1 MRSFAVI
8 VALGVCFVAFSLG
21 GCSAKDAPLERA
33 ADADDN
39 GSTPATARTAE
50 INRRVL
56 QTLPFA
62 DEQDFIEARRG
73 LVASV
78 DALTV
83 RDKNNKVIWDQPA
96 YAFVDGDAPASVTPS
111 LWRQAKLNNIHGLFK
126 VTDGVYQLRGF
137 DLANMTIIEGDS
149 GWIVVDPLTT
159 AETAARGLEFAREHL
174 GDHAISAILFTHSH
188 IDHFGGALGAL
199 AAAQTELADIRV
211 IAPSGFME
219 ESISENVL
227 AGPTMNRRAEYM
239 YGMPLPRTPR
249 GHVDS
254 GLGKEP
260 GIGTVGI
267 LTPTD
272 LISDTGQSLQIDGV
286 SFVFQNVSGS
296 EAPAEFTFYLPEK
309 KAFCGAELL
318 SRNMH
323 NLYTLRGAKVRD
335 ALAWSAY
342 IDEAAQLFNDADIY
356 FASHHWPIWGQAR
369 IAEFLEV
376 QRDTYKFIHDQT
388 LGMAYKGLTPIEIAE
403 QLKLPESL
411 QKSFANRGYYGT
423 TSHNSRAVYQGYFGW
438 YDGNPANLNALPPED
453 VGRRYI
459 AAMGGAEKV
468 VTIAQQAFDEGD
480 YRWVATLL
488 NHLVF
493 AEPKNKQA
501 KALLARN
508 YDQLGYQAESG
519 PWRDVYL
526 TAAYELRH
534 GNTASTQD
542 LSVARDMLVHSP
554 LSNFFNVMAA
564 RLNAEKAENL
574 EMTINFVFTDLAE
587 THVLRLKNSVLHHR
601 REEAD
606 PNANATLKISHALFL
621 DIALGQASI
630 KDLVLSD
637 ELSIEGSK
645 IDLGRFFA
653 LQDGIGAG
661 FSIVTP

>member
-1 MRSFAVI
+1 MNKITLLA
-8 VALGVCFVAFSLG
+8 AMGLCAGMTLLGA
-21 GCSAKDAPLERA
+21 CSGSDAPLERA
-33 ADADDN
+33 ADADEN
-39 GSTPATARTAE
+39 GSTPATTYTAD
-50 INRRVL
+50 INRQVL
-56 QTLPFA
+56 QELPFA
-62 DEQDFIEARRG
+62 DEQDFIEAQRG
-73 LVASV
+73 LIAS
-78 DALTV
+78 DDSLTV
-83 RDKNNKVIWDQPA
+83 RGKGDKIIWDQPA
-96 YAFVDGDAPASVTPS
+96 YNFISGEAPDSVNPS

-137 DLANMTIIEGDS
+137 DLANMTIIQGAS

-159 AETAARGLEFAREHL
+159 AETAARAVEFARQHL
-174 GDHAISAILFTHSH
+174 GDSGISAILFTHSH

-199 AAAQTELADIRV
+199 SAAQTKAADIRV
-211 IAPSGFME
+211 IAPAGFMD

-272 LISDTGQSLQIDGV
+272 LVDHTGQNLLIDGV

-309 KAFCGAELL
+309 KAFCGAELV

-335 ALAWSAY
+335 ALAWSSF
-342 IDEAAQLFNDADIY
+342 IDEAAEIFGEAGVY
-356 FASHHWPIWGQAR
+356 FGSHHWPIWGQAR

-376 QRDTYKFIHDQT
+376 QSDTYKYIHDQT
-388 LGMAYKGLTPIEIAE
+388 LRMAYKGYTPIEIAE
-403 QLKLPESL
+403 QLELPSAL
-411 QKSFANRGYYGT
+411 QKSFSNRGYYGT

-438 YDGNPANLNALPPED
+438 YDGNPANLNPLPPED
-453 VGRRYI
+453 AGRRYI
-459 AAMGGAEKV
+459 ASMGGADKV
-468 VTIAQQAFDEGD
+468 LNIARQAFAEGD

-493 AEPKNKQA
+493 AEPENKEA

-526 TAAYELRH
+526 TGAHELRH
-534 GNTASTQD
+534 GKTGKTQD
-542 LSVARDMLVHSP
+542 LSVAKDMVVHSP
-554 LSNFFNVMAA
+554 RSNFFNVMAA
-564 RLNAEKAENL
+564 QLNGPKADGM
-574 EMTINFVFTDLAE
+574 EMTINFVFTDLGE
-587 THVLRLKNSVLHHR
+587 THVLTLKNSVLHHR
-601 REEAD
+601 QAEAD
-606 PNANATLKISHALFL
+606 PDANATLNISHDLFL
-621 DIALGQASI
+621 DLALGQGDM
-630 KDLVLSD
+630 KDLLFSD
-637 ELSIEGSK
+637 ELSIDGSK
-645 IDLGRFFA
+645 IDLARFFA
-653 LQDGIGAG
+653 LQDKLKGV

>member
-1 MRSFAVI
+1 MNKITLLA
-8 VALGVCFVAFSLG
+8 AMGLCAGMTLLGA
-21 GCSAKDAPLERA
+21 CSGSDAPLERA
-33 ADADDN
+33 ADADEN
-39 GSTPATARTAE
+39 GSTPATTYTAD
-50 INRRVL
+50 INRQVL
-56 QTLPFA
+56 QKLPFA
-62 DEQDFIEARRG
+62 DDQDFIEAQQG
-73 LVASV
+73 FIASD
-78 DALTV
+78 DALTIRGKGGKIV
-83 RDKNNKVIWDQPA
+83 WDQPA
-96 YAFVDGDAPASVTPS
+96 YNFIRGEAPDSVNPS

-137 DLANMTIIEGDS
+137 DLANMTIIQGLS

-159 AETAARGLEFAREHL
+159 AETAARAVEFARQHL
-174 GDHAISAILFTHSH
+174 GDSAISAILFTHSH

-199 AAAQTELADIRV
+199 SAAQTKAADIRV
-211 IAPSGFME
+211 IAPAGFMD

-249 GHVDS
+249 GHIDS

-272 LISDTGQSLQIDGV
+272 LVDHTGQALVIDGV

-309 KAFCGAELL
+309 KAFCGAELV

-335 ALAWSAY
+335 ALAWSSF
-342 IDEAAQLFNDADIY
+342 IDEAAEIFAEADVY
-356 FASHHWPIWGQAR
+356 FGSHHWPIWGQSR
-369 IAEFLEV
+369 IADFLEV
-376 QRDTYKFIHDQT
+376 QSDTYKYIHDQT
-388 LGMAYKGLTPIEIAE
+388 LHLAYKGFTPIEIAE
-403 QLKLPESL
+403 QLELPAAL
-411 QKSFANRGYYGT
+411 QKSFSNRGYYGT

-438 YDGNPANLNALPPED
+438 YDGNPANLNPLPPVD
-453 VGRRYI
+453 AGKRYI
-459 AAMGGAEKV
+459 ASMGGADKV
-468 VTIAQQAFDEGD
+468 LNIARQAFDKGD

-493 AEPKNKQA
+493 AEPENQEA

-526 TAAYELRH
+526 TGAHELRH
-534 GNTASTQD
+534 GKTGKTQD
-542 LSVARDMLVHSP
+542 LSVAKDMVVHSP
-554 LSNFFNVMAA
+554 RSNFFNVMAA
-564 RLNAEKAENL
+564 QLNGPEADGL

-587 THVLRLKNSVLHHR
+587 THVLTLKNSVLHHR
-601 REEAD
+601 QAEAD
-606 PNANATLKISHALFL
+606 PDANATLNISHDLFL

-630 KDLVLSD
+630 KDLLFSD
-637 ELSIEGSK
+637 QLSIDGSK
-645 IDLGRFFA
+645 IDLARFFA
-653 LQDGIGAG
+653 LQDKLKDV

>member
-1 MRSFAVI
+1 MNKITLLA
-8 VALGVCFVAFSLG
+8 AMGLCAGMTLLGA
-21 GCSAKDAPLERA
+21 CSGSDAPLERA
-33 ADADDN
+33 ADADEN
-39 GSTPATARTAE
+39 GSTPATTYTAD
-50 INRRVL
+50 INRQVL
-56 QTLPFA
+56 QELPFA
-62 DEQDFIEARRG
+62 DEQDFIEAQRG
-73 LVASV
+73 LIAS
-78 DALTV
+78 DDSLTV
-83 RDKNNKVIWDQPA
+83 RGKGDKIIWDQPA
-96 YAFVDGDAPASVTPS
+96 YNFISGEAPDSVNPS

-137 DLANMTIIEGDS
+137 DLANMTIIQGSS

-159 AETAARGLEFAREHL
+159 AETAARAVEFARQHL
-174 GDHAISAILFTHSH
+174 GDSAISAILFTHSH

-199 AAAQTELADIRV
+199 SAAQTKAADIRV
-211 IAPSGFME
+211 IAPAGFMD

-272 LISDTGQSLQIDGV
+272 LVDHTGQNLLIDGV

-309 KAFCGAELL
+309 KAFCGAELV

-335 ALAWSAY
+335 GLAWSSF
-342 IDEAAQLFNDADIY
+342 IDEAAEIFGEADVY
-356 FASHHWPIWGQAR
+356 FGSHHWPIWGQAR

-376 QRDTYKFIHDQT
+376 QSDTYKYIHDQT
-388 LGMAYKGLTPIEIAE
+388 LRMAYKGYTPIEIAE
-403 QLKLPESL
+403 QLELPSAL
-411 QKSFANRGYYGT
+411 QKSFSNRGYYGT

-438 YDGNPANLNALPPED
+438 YDGNPANLNPLPPED
-453 VGRRYI
+453 IGRRYI
-459 AAMGGAEKV
+459 ASMGGADKV
-468 VTIAQQAFDEGD
+468 LNIARQAFAEGD

-493 AEPKNKQA
+493 AEPENKEA

-526 TAAYELRH
+526 TGAHELRH
-534 GNTASTQD
+534 GKTGKTQD
-542 LSVARDMLVHSP
+542 LSVAKDMVVHSP
-554 LSNFFNVMAA
+554 RSNFFNVMAA
-564 RLNAEKAENL
+564 QLNGPKADGM
-574 EMTINFVFTDLAE
+574 EMTINFVFTDLGE
-587 THVLRLKNSVLHHR
+587 THVLTLKNSVLHHR
-601 REEAD
+601 QAEAD
-606 PNANATLKISHALFL
+606 PDANATLNISHDLFL
-621 DIALGQASI
+621 DLALGQGDM
-630 KDLVLSD
+630 KDLLFSD
-637 ELSIEGSK
+637 ELSIDGSK
-645 IDLGRFFA
+645 IDLARFFA
-653 LQDGIGAG
+653 LQDKLKGV

>member
-1 MRSFAVI
+1 MNKTTLLAAIGLCASMTL
-8 VALGVCFVAFSLG
+8 LGA
-21 GCSAKDAPLERA
+21 CSNSDEPLERA
-33 ADADDN
+33 ADADEN
-39 GSTPATARTAE
+39 GSTPATAYTAD
-50 INRRVL
+50 INRQVL
-56 QTLPFA
+56 QKLPFA
-62 DEQDFIEARRG
+62 DEQDFIEAQRG
-73 LVASV
+73 LIASD

-83 RDKNNKVIWDQPA
+83 RGKSGKIIWDQPA
-96 YAFVDGDAPASVTPS
+96 YNFISGEAPDSVNPS

-137 DLANMTIIEGDS
+137 DLANMTIIQGES

-159 AETAARGLEFAREHL
+159 AETAARAVEFARQHL
-174 GDHAISAILFTHSH
+174 GDSAISAILFTHSH

-199 AAAQTELADIRV
+199 SAAQTKAADIRV
-211 IAPSGFME
+211 IAPAGFMD

-249 GHVDS
+249 GHIDS

-272 LISDTGQSLQIDGV
+272 LVDHTGQTLLVDGV

-335 ALAWSAY
+335 ALAWSSF
-342 IDEAAQLFNDADIY
+342 IDEAAEIFGEADVY
-356 FASHHWPIWGQAR
+356 FGSHHWPIWGQSR
-369 IAEFLEV
+369 IAEFFEV
-376 QRDTYKFIHDQT
+376 QRDTYKYIHDQT
-388 LGMAYKGLTPIEIAE
+388 LRMAYKGFTPIEIAE
-403 QLKLPESL
+403 QLALPPAL
-411 QKSFANRGYYGT
+411 QKSFSNRGYYGT

-438 YDGNPANLNALPPED
+438 YDGNPANLNPLPPED
-453 VGRRYI
+453 AGQRYI
-459 AAMGGAEKV
+459 ASMGGADKV
-468 VTIAQQAFDEGD
+468 LEIAQQAFDEGD

-493 AEPKNKQA
+493 AEPKNQEA

-526 TAAYELRH
+526 TGAHELRN
-534 GNTASTQD
+534 GKTDETPD
-542 LSVARDMLVHSP
+542 LSVAKDMLVHSP
-554 LSNFFNVMAA
+554 RSNFFNVMAA
-564 RLNAEKAENL
+564 QLNGPKADGL

-587 THVLRLKNSVLHHR
+587 THVLTLKNSVLHHR
-601 REEAD
+601 QTEAD
-606 PNANATLKISHALFL
+606 PAANATLNISHDLFL

-630 KDLVLSD
+630 KELLFSD
-637 ELSIEGSK
+637 QLSIDGSK
-645 IDLGRFFA
+645 IDLARFFA
-653 LQDGIGAG
+653 LQDKLKGV